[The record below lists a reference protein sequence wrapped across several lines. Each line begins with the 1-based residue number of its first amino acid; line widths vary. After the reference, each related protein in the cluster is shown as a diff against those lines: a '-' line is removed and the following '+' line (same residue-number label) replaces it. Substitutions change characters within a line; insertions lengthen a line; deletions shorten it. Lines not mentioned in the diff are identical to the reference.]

1 MATATCPAEPF
12 LTPQRRCTLRRHLN
26 RWAGTSGPSRTAS
39 LLPEHTIE
47 MVVSRYAWRLA
58 TVEGCASGPSTVEKV
73 KLGVKILA

>member
-1 MATATCPAEPF
+1 
-12 LTPQRRCTLRRHLN
+12 
-26 RWAGTSGPSRTAS
+26 
-39 LLPEHTIE
+39 